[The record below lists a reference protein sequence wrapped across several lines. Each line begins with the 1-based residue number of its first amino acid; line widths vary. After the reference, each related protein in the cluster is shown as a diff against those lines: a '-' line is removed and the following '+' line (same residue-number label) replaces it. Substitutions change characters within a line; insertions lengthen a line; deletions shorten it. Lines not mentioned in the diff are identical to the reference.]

1 MQWWINWRAR
11 HRHPASLALHVIGI
25 PMTLAALILAVVQL
39 TGWRW
44 DLWWRPAALVVGGY
58 LLQWVGHLVEG
69 NTMGEIILIRRWR
82 GRPYVAVSPRY
93 AQRDPLVDTSPPTGQ
108 EDR

>member
-1 MQWWINWRAR
+1 MQWWVNWRAR
-11 HRHPASLALHVIGI
+11 HQHPASLGLHFIGV
-25 PMTLAALILAVVQL
+25 PMTIAALVLAVVQL

-44 DLWWRPAALVVGGY
+44 DLWWRPAALLVGGY

-82 GRPYVAVSPRY
+82 GSPYIAVSPRY
-93 AQRDPLVDTSPPTGQ
+93 AQRDSRVDTSPPPGHG
-108 EDR
+108 DC